1 MTGEQL
7 QGAFES
13 EKLRACAEQA
23 LARVAEPVQ
32 NVARI
37 ERGNRKQT
45 AIARFA
51 DHDPVVV
58 QLCTEQTWL
67 RSEATLLAQIQD
79 RTTVPVPPVLAS
91 GTHDGVA
98 YMLTAYV
105 PGEDLH
111 TRFTGL
117 PAATQQALVRSFGSY
132 LAQLH
137 DQFSFESYGTLV
149 VTGEGLAAQR
159 PDWGTWLR
167 EYGRRVVS
175 RLPPAFEPIRTECR
189 ELYADPP
196 TDATPTARLYP
207 WDFRPGNALI
217 ADDDVA
223 AILDWEAPLA
233 APASLSVA
241 KAEYLV
247 ADWYVADPELL
258 REAFR
263 SGYDSVRPY
272 PSIPT
277 THRVAAIADTAV
289 DSSGAVTNP
298 GYPELG
304 REAAVAFHREALEA
318 ATEA

>member
-1 MTGEQL
+1 MKSEQL
-7 QGAFES
+7 QTAFGDER
-13 EKLRACAEQA
+13 LRACAEHA
-23 LARVAEPVQ
+23 LEKLAEPVRDLE
-32 NVARI
+32 RI
-37 ERGNRKQT
+37 DRGNRKQT

-51 DHDPVVV
+51 DRGPVVV
-58 QLCTEQTWL
+58 QLCTEQAWL
-67 RSEATLLAQIQD
+67 QSESTLLAQIQD
-79 RTTVPVPPVLAS
+79 RTTVPVPPVLDS

-105 PGEDLH
+105 PGADLH
-111 TRFTGL
+111 TQFTSL
-117 PAATQQALVRSFGSY
+117 PAETQQAIVRSFGKY

-149 VTGEGLAAQR
+149 VTGDTLAAQR

-167 EYGRRVVS
+167 EYGRRAVG
-175 RLPPAFEPIRTECR
+175 RLPPAFEPIRAECR
-189 ELYADPP
+189 ELYTGPP
-196 TDATPTARLYP
+196 TDAAPTARLYP

-217 ADDDVA
+217 ADDDVT

-233 APASLSVA
+233 APASMSVA

-247 ADWYVADPELL
+247 ADWYVTEPESL

-263 SGYDSVRPY
+263 SGYESVRPY

-277 THRVAAIADTAV
+277 THRVAAIANTAV
-289 DSSGAVTNP
+289 DSSGDVTNP

-304 REAAVAFHREALEA
+304 REEAVAFHRTALEA
-318 ATEA
+318 ATES

>member
-1 MTGEQL
+1 MNREQL
-7 QGAFES
+7 QTAFDDER
-13 EKLRACAEQA
+13 LRGCAEHA
-23 LARVAEPVQ
+23 LERLAGEIQTVE
-32 NVARI
+32 RI

-45 AIARFA
+45 VIARFA
-51 DHDPVVV
+51 DRGPVVV

-67 RSEATLLAQIQD
+67 QSEATLLAQIQD
-79 RTTVPVPPVLAS
+79 RTTVPVPPVLTS
-91 GTHDGVA
+91 GVDDGVA

-111 TRFTGL
+111 TQFTGL
-117 PAATQQALVRSFGSY
+117 PAETQQTLARRFGSY
-132 LAQLH
+132 LAELH

-149 VTGEGLAAQR
+149 VTGDTLAAQR
-159 PDWGTWLR
+159 PDWGRWLQ

-189 ELYADPP
+189 RLYAGPP
-196 TDATPTARLYP
+196 IHATPTARLYP

-217 ADDDVA
+217 ADGSVT

-247 ADWYVADPELL
+247 ADWYVTEPGPL

-263 SGYDSVRPY
+263 SGYESVRPY
-272 PSIPT
+272 PSVPT
-277 THRVAAIADTAV
+277 AHRVAAIADTAV

-304 REAAVAFHREALEA
+304 REEAIAFHREALEA
-318 ATEA
+318 ATES

>member
-1 MTGEQL
+1 MNREQL
-7 QGAFES
+7 RTAFDDER
-13 EKLRACAEQA
+13 LRGCAEHA
-23 LARVAEPVQ
+23 LGRLAGEVQ
-32 NVARI
+32 TVERI

-51 DHDPVVV
+51 DRGPVVV

-67 RSEATLLAQIQD
+67 QSEATLLAQITD

-91 GTHDGVA
+91 GLHDGIA
-98 YMLTAYV
+98 YMLTDFV

-111 TRFTGL
+111 TRFTSL
-117 PAATQQALVRSFGSY
+117 PDGTQRELVRNFGGY

-137 DQFSFESYGTLV
+137 DRFRFESYGTLV
-149 VTGEGLAAQR
+149 VTGDRLAAQR
-159 PDWGTWLR
+159 PDWGTWLQ

-175 RLPPAFEPIRTECR
+175 RLPPAFEPIRTDCR
-189 ELYADPP
+189 ELYTGPP
-196 TDATPTARLYP
+196 IDAAPTARLYP

-217 ADDDVA
+217 ADDSVT

-247 ADWYVADPELL
+247 ADWYVTEPEPL

-263 SGYDSVRPY
+263 SGYESVRPY

-289 DSSGAVTNP
+289 DSNGAVTNP

-304 REAAVAFHREALEA
+304 REEAVAFHRRALEA
-318 ATEA
+318 ATES